1 MVSKKV
7 LMVITTVIE
16 ILAIIFILLATII
29 QGPIRSIVMGYGH
42 DNLPFVFPLDSF
54 LSAIINAGFYILIM
68 VLMFLP
74 IKTPVLG
81 IVASVTRT
89 IIAVFSPFMTML
101 ITMIFSG
108 QGSEVIA
115 SYSSLNSAINMII
128 SPLNMIAMA
137 LFFIACG
144 IQIMSKRVMD
154 AEYTVDALM
163 NSKSEEI

>member
-42 DNLPFVFPLDSF
+42 DNLPFVFPVDAF
-54 LSAIINAGFYILIM
+54 LSAIIIGGFYILVM

-74 IKTPVLG
+74 IKSPALG
-81 IVASVTRT
+81 IVASVIRVL
-89 IIAVFSPFMTML
+89 IAILSPYMTML
-101 ITMIFSG
+101 STMIFSR
-108 QGSEVIA
+108 QGTDMIS

-128 SPLNMIAMA
+128 SPINMIAMA

-154 AEYTVDALM
+154 AEDTVDALM